1 MKMKKVVN
9 IMDNKPFVHLHVHSE
24 YSLLD
29 GANRCCDLASTAK
42 EMGMNSVALTDHGV
56 MYGCYEFY
64 TKCRAA
70 DVKPVLGCE
79 VYVEPNG
86 YTCRDSKSSYHLILL
101 AENQEGYH
109 NLVRLVST
117 ASTDGFYYKPRIDH
131 ELLAKYSKGLIGAS
145 ACLGG
150 EIPNMIIEGD
160 IEGATS
166 RAELYRDILGKD
178 NFYLEIQHNSIP
190 EQAIVNKNLVDI
202 AKKAN
207 FSLIATNDAHYMK
220 RSDASWHDI
229 LLCVQTGNTVDTPN
243 RYRFTGDDYY
253 FRSPEE
259 MWSIFGAELPESL
272 INTQLIA
279 DRCNVELKKDRYNL
293 PEFPLP
299 EGETLETHLR
309 RLAGDGLRKRLKT
322 EEPPQDYL
330 ERLEYEL
337 GIIEKMEFPGYF
349 SPILSLPLN
358 HAVYLSAPEEALRQ
372 VRWWH
377 GRSV

>member
-145 ACLGG
+145 A
-150 EIPNMIIEGD
+150 
-160 IEGATS
+160 
-166 RAELYRDILGKD
+166 
-178 NFYLEIQHNSIP
+178 
-190 EQAIVNKNLVDI
+190 
-202 AKKAN
+202 
-207 FSLIATNDAHYMK
+207 
-220 RSDASWHDI
+220 
-229 LLCVQTGNTVDTPN
+229 
-243 RYRFTGDDYY
+243 
-253 FRSPEE
+253 
-259 MWSIFGAELPESL
+259 
-272 INTQLIA
+272 
-279 DRCNVELKKDRYNL
+279 
-293 PEFPLP
+293 
-299 EGETLETHLR
+299 
-309 RLAGDGLRKRLKT
+309 
-322 EEPPQDYL
+322 
-330 ERLEYEL
+330 
-337 GIIEKMEFPGYF
+337 
-349 SPILSLPLN
+349 
-358 HAVYLSAPEEALRQ
+358 
-372 VRWWH
+372 
-377 GRSV
+377 